1 MAKTHICEGTKNHPV
16 LNFASFIASRI
27 TFKSKRT
34 FSKLIVR
41 IAIVGIMLGLSVM
54 ILSLAVIR
62 GFKEQ
67 ITGKI
72 RGFAGD
78 IQVIKYDLNNSYENS
93 PFFTDSTFYRKARGL
108 KTVTQVMP
116 FCTKNGI
123 IRANDEIDGVVL
135 KGVDK
140 NYDWSFFKKILVAGK
155 VIDFSDTI
163 AVKKQIM
170 ISQQTANRLKLKV
183 GDKMIM
189 YFVQEPLQKRPFI
202 ITGIY
207 NSGVGEVDQTYVIG
221 AMSLIQRLNNWPPN
235 FIGGYEL
242 RVNDFEQLNEIAGE
256 VDNILPSRLK
266 AYTVKQNYPTI
277 FEWLNLLDTNTVVM
291 LSLMLI
297 VAVINMIS
305 ALLIMILERT
315 SMIGMFKAMGAT
327 NWSIQKIFLNNAFY
341 LIGLGL
347 VLGNI
352 LGYGVGYLQDKTHML
367 KLDPASYYM
376 DFVPV
381 RFNWPDGILLNLGTL
396 AICLLV
402 MIIPSTLV
410 SKISPVKAIRFK

>member
-1 MAKTHICEGTKNHPV
+1 
-16 LNFASFIASRI
+16 LDFASFIAARI

-54 ILSLAVIR
+54 ILSLAVVR
-62 GFKEQ
+62 GFKKE
-67 ITGKI
+67 ITEKI

-78 IQVIKYDLNNSYENS
+78 IQVLKYDLNNSYENS
-93 PFFTDSTFYRKARGL
+93 PFIADSDFYRKARKL
-108 KTVTQVMP
+108 KTITQVMP

-123 IRANDEIDGVVL
+123 IRANDEIEGVVL

-140 NYDWSFFKKILVAGK
+140 NYDWSFFKKIMVAGK
-155 VIDFSDTI
+155 VIDFSDTV
-163 AVKKQIM
+163 AAKKQIM
-170 ISQQTANRLKLKV
+170 ISQHIADKLRLKV
-183 GDKMIM
+183 GDKIIM
-189 YFVQEPLQKRPFI
+189 YFVQEPLQRRPFI

-207 NSGVGEVDQTYVIG
+207 NSGVSEVDQTFVIG

-235 FIGGYEL
+235 YIAGYEL
-242 RVNDFEQLNEIAGE
+242 RVNNFEQLNEIAGG
-256 VDNILPSRLK
+256 VDDILPSRLK

-277 FEWLNLLDTNTVVM
+277 FEWLGLLDTNTVVM

-327 NWSIQKIFLNNAFY
+327 NWSIQNIFLYNAFY

-347 VLGNI
+347 IFGNI
-352 LGYGVGYLQDKTHML
+352 LGYGVGYLQDKTHIF
-367 KLDPASYYM
+367 KLDAASYYM
-376 DFVPV
+376 DFVPIQ
-381 RFNWPDGILLNLGTL
+381 FNWVDGVLLNLGTL
-396 AICLLV
+396 IICLLV
-402 MIIPSTLV
+402 LVIPSTLV

>member
-1 MAKTHICEGTKNHPV
+1 MMVSFSINCKQQSANFDGKNAYLRRYKNHPA

-67 ITGKI
+67 ITEKI

-93 PFFTDSTFYRKARGL
+93 PFFTDSTFYRKARAL
-108 KTVTQVMP
+108 KTITQVMP

-123 IRANDEIDGVVL
+123 IRANNEIDGVVL

-155 VIDFSDTI
+155 VIDFGDTI

-189 YFVQEPLQKRPFI
+189 YFVQEPLQRRPFTI
-202 ITGIY
+202 MGIY
-207 NSGVGEVDQTYVIG
+207 SSGVSEVDQTYVIG
-221 AMSLIQRLNNWPPN
+221 AMSLVQRLNNWAPN
-235 FIGGYEL
+235 EIGGYDL
-242 RVNDFEQLNEIAGE
+242 RVTDFERLNEIAGG
-256 VDNILPSRLK
+256 VDDILPSRLK
-266 AYTVKQNYPTI
+266 AYTVKQ
-277 FEWLNLLDTNTVVM
+277 
-291 LSLMLI
+291 
-297 VAVINMIS
+297 
-305 ALLIMILERT
+305 
-315 SMIGMFKAMGAT
+315 
-327 NWSIQKIFLNNAFY
+327 
-341 LIGLGL
+341 
-347 VLGNI
+347 
-352 LGYGVGYLQDKTHML
+352 
-367 KLDPASYYM
+367 
-376 DFVPV
+376 
-381 RFNWPDGILLNLGTL
+381 
-396 AICLLV
+396 
-402 MIIPSTLV
+402 
-410 SKISPVKAIRFK
+410 